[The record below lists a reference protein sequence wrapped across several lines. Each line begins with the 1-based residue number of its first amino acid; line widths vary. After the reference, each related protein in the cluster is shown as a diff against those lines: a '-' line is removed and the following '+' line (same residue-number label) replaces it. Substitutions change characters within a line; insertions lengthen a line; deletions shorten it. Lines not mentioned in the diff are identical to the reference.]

1 MGRLRWLTAG
11 ESHGPQLT
19 AILEGCPAGLEVSR
33 AAIDRELARRQR
45 GYGRG
50 PRQLIEQD
58 RVRILGG
65 VRHGRT
71 TGGPVALGIANRDA
85 ANWTEVMAV
94 DAPGAEDVYGAEGV
108 EAHGRGDGA
117 EPPPGETPSVDP
129 RAGEAADAGS
139 AAAMHAGEA
148 AAAVVVP
155 RPGHADL
162 GGALLYDLDD
172 VRDVIERSSARETAA
187 RVACGAVAR
196 ALLATVG
203 CRVGGHVTAIG
214 GVGTDTTL
222 SLADVDRVD
231 DDLRCLDPQAAD
243 RMRAEVD
250 AAAAAGDTV
259 GGVFEVCAFGYPFG
273 VGSYVQGDLRLG
285 ARLAAAVMSINA
297 VKGVEIG
304 DGFAAAAARGSR
316 VQDAIV
322 WDEARGYGRSS
333 NHAGGIDGGISTGEP
348 VVVRAA
354 MKPIATLRA
363 PLPTVTLGT
372 HVRVESRYER
382 SDTCAVPA
390 ASLVGEAMVALA
402 LADALLDR
410 FGGATVGDLAAAV
423 AAFTERVRRR

>member
-19 AILEGCPAGLEVSR
+19 AILEGCPAGLELSR
-33 AAIDRELARRQR
+33 AEIDLQLARRQR

-71 TGGPVALGIANRDA
+71 TGAPIALAIANRDA
-85 ANWTEVMAV
+85 ENWADVMAV
-94 DAPGAEDVYGAEGV
+94 DGPGVEPQASETADPTREAEGGSPEGPPGARARDEERSAM
-108 EAHGRGDGA
+108 
-117 EPPPGETPSVDP
+117 VD
-129 RAGEAADAGS
+129 
-139 AAAMHAGEA
+139 
-148 AAAVVVP
+148 VP

-172 VRDVIERSSARETAA
+172 IRDVIERSSARETAA

-196 ALLATVG
+196 ALLESVG
-203 CRVGGHVTAIG
+203 CRIGSHVVAIG
-214 GVGTDTTL
+214 GVEAEATL
-222 SLADVDRVD
+222 GLADLERVD
-231 DDLRCLDPQAAD
+231 ADDVRCLDAAAAD
-243 RMRAEVD
+243 RMRAAID
-250 AAAAAGDTV
+250 AAAADGDTL

-285 ARLAAAVMSINA
+285 ARLAGAVMSINA
-297 VKGVEIG
+297 IKGVEIG
-304 DGFAAAAARGSR
+304 MGFAAATRRGSE
-316 VQDAIV
+316 VQDPIV
-322 WDEARGYGRSS
+322 WDEETGYGRGS
-333 NHAGGIDGGISTGEP
+333 NHAGGIDGGISTGETI
-348 VVVRAA
+348 VVRAA

-363 PLPTVTLGT
+363 PLPTVTLGS

-390 ASLVGEAMVALA
+390 AALVGEAMVALT
-402 LADALLDR
+402 LADGLL
-410 FGGATVGDLAAAV
+410 
-423 AAFTERVRRR
+423 

>member
-19 AILEGCPAGLEVSR
+19 AILEGCPAGLELSR
-33 AAIDRELARRQR
+33 DAIDLQLARRQR

-58 RVRILGG
+58 RVQILGG

-71 TGGPVALGIANRDA
+71 TGAPIALAIANRDA
-85 ANWTEVMAV
+85 ANWADLMGV
-94 DAPGAEDVYGAEGV
+94 DAPGAE
-108 EAHGRGDGA
+108 
-117 EPPPGETPSVDP
+117 P
-129 RAGEAADAGS
+129 RAPEPADLTTEPGAGAS
-139 AAAMHAGEA
+139 AGGPA
-148 AAAVVVP
+148 AAARDEEREATVHIP

-172 VRDVIERSSARETAA
+172 IRDVIERSSARETAA

-196 ALLATVG
+196 ALLESVG
-203 CRVGGHVTAIG
+203 CRVGSHVVAVG
-214 GVGTDTTL
+214 GVEAEATL
-222 SLADVDRVD
+222 GLADLERVD
-231 DDLRCLDPQAAD
+231 DDDVRCL
-243 RMRAEVD
+243 D
-250 AAAAAGDTV
+250 AAAAGRMRAAIDAAVADGDTL

-285 ARLAAAVMSINA
+285 ARLAGAVMSINA
-297 VKGVEIG
+297 IKGVEIG
-304 DGFAAAAARGSR
+304 AGFAAAARRGSE
-316 VQDAIV
+316 VQDPIV
-322 WDEARGYGRSS
+322 WDEESGYGRAS
-333 NHAGGIDGGISTGEP
+333 NHAGGIDGGISTGETI
-348 VVVRAA
+348 VVRAA

-363 PLPTVTLGT
+363 PLPTVTLGS

-402 LADALLDR
+402 LADAVLER

-423 AAFTERVRRR
+423 AAFAERVRRR

>member
-1 MGRLRWLTAG
+1 MYRWAMGRLRWLTAG

-58 RVRILGG
+58 RVEILGG

-71 TGGPVALGIANRDA
+71 TGGPIALVVANRDA
-85 ANWTEVMAV
+85 ANWRDVMAV
-94 DAPGAEDVYGAEGV
+94 DALGADELASGAEELAPSGDDVKSGGDPGA
-108 EAHGRGDGA
+108 
-117 EPPPGETPSVDP
+117 
-129 RAGEAADAGS
+129 AADA
-139 AAAMHAGEA
+139 HAGE

-196 ALLATVG
+196 ALLAAVG
-203 CRVGGHVTAIG
+203 CRIGSHVTAIG
-214 GVGTDTTL
+214 GVRAEATL
-222 SLADVDRVD
+222 GLADLDRVDD
-231 DDLRCLDPQAAD
+231 DDLRCLDAAAAD
-243 RMRAEVD
+243 RMRAEID
-250 AAAAAGDTV
+250 AAAAGGDTV
-259 GGVFEVCAFGYPFG
+259 GGVFEIVAFGYPFG
-273 VGSYVQGDLRLG
+273 VGSYVQGDRRLG
-285 ARLAAAVMSINA
+285 VRLAAAVMSINA
-297 VKGVEIG
+297 LKGVEIG
-304 DGFAAAAARGSR
+304 DGFAAAAARGSK
-316 VQDAIV
+316 VQDPIV
-322 WDEARGYGRSS
+322 WDGAAGYGRSS
-333 NHAGGIDGGISTGEP
+333 NHSGGIDGGISTGQP
-348 VVVRAA
+348 IVVRAA
-354 MKPIATLRA
+354 MKPIATLRV
-363 PLPTVTLGT
+363 PLPTVTLGS

-390 ASLVGEAMVALA
+390 ASVVGEAMVALA

-410 FGGATVGDLAAAV
+410 FGGATVADVAAAV
-423 AAFTERVRRR
+423 AAFHERVRRR